1 MWLDTDRPLGGLA
14 RMGEATVALEQELRE
29 RLRGRRLV
37 CELNFDEALR
47 SRLVHGMWN
56 LRGRGIASDANELTI
71 FAPAITVAYLVGEG
85 LFRYRSG
92 QFWGNLEVD
101 GLSQHVLGPAFER
114 SIRALRLETLD
125 QLVREGALRYVAP
138 ILAHGGIPIHS
149 LGDFFRVL
157 LDELRRGGIDAADV
171 LARWRGSRSR
181 FSTTDKPVERFLLNG
196 GSVSSDLLERC
207 IDLVRECPPGTRDID
222 PDRFGLPSY
231 VCAAYASLDDQAKRS
246 AAARI
251 GSVIP
256 RPAVV
261 IDPYGAAG
269 PLMVLPAV
277 STDFIGN
284 YWNVIAGEMASR
296 YRCSPEDRIMPL
308 RPALAWNAELFL
320 PNGDQSRVFPF
331 AGLSESGALVFDTRD
346 GRLIADPCRLRSP
359 HVWLLIRQG
368 TEVAAARGSL
378 DPVDLR
384 PTEVAP
390 PLAGA
395 WSGFELRAYNLTDVS
410 RLILKHES
418 DGRKG
423 GRQLWVHVHG
433 ADIQL
438 IGDALPGVLSAHGL
452 PVFAELPKLRIA
464 GVASVDSA
472 HRWLARM
479 EIDGRLVA
487 LDGQQLFA
495 LSGQPLSRAVG
506 DDAAGNIKVY
516 IRGPL
521 GSDVRASFLL
531 VPGLEIQRPHKILLP
546 GMPPEAVSIRTSAM
560 SPTTVHLQKGADTVA
575 CAVACADGTT
585 RTIQIA
591 VPLLSWAV
599 AIGKG
604 ERGILGQSLV
614 RLSAHEILDEQTAL
628 MIIRLRCNRFVTLQ
642 LCHGNDLLQEES
654 ARTAG
659 PDGRWA
665 FDLRHFADTLRTA
678 THPLLRFR
686 LLVDGCGTALAE
698 VRSDLGVT
706 NLRARCRQMPAYNM
720 VYLQFEQGRAFPNR
734 VARLWS
740 LAFPWRAPITESVE
754 DDSTEATILRP
765 VDELPPGPYLAEI
778 AVDDAWIA
786 PTRPKP
792 RSAGAAD
799 VYIGTTAELQHWLRS
814 LPDDDAEA
822 VLACAYEMGVVRR
835 ELTDEEAEQLVPAAV
850 EALALGHAHQIGRNS
865 LVAAADG
872 IGQLLC
878 PHSSALTRG
887 FIQAASLRRNNDVPL
902 LTVALDLM
910 PKLVPQRTLDN
921 TDDSAERLWDLCSPL
936 AAAMDLPHA
945 DEGAVRDRIENCIG
959 CTLPEA
965 ARRPIVPG
973 VNELVMVLQLP
984 LEQLEAIRRVSGL
997 LPIRPLDLDN
1007 QALVHLEWIAA
1018 CRSHAI
1024 SVPRWL
1030 DQSWHLAR
1038 EVPTTLAP
1046 RAVETFAQARIP
1058 TPVLE
1063 RHPEAALPE
1072 TVHACALHV
1081 MARTPQARQAA
1092 EALQKL
1098 IPSCAAIVAR
1108 SLVLAAVHVH
1118 AIGVVAGLHEE
1129 RPAESSSSV
1138 DQ

>member
-1 MWLDTDRPLGGLA
+1 MWLDTDKPLGGLA
-14 RMGEATVALEQELRE
+14 RIGEANVALEQELRE

-37 CELNFDEALR
+37 CELNFDETLR

-56 LRGRGIASDANELTI
+56 LRGRGITSDVNALTI
-71 FAPAITVAYLVGEG
+71 FAPAITVAYLVTEG

-92 QFWGNLEVD
+92 QFWGNLEVA
-101 GLSQHVLGPAFER
+101 GLSQLVLGPAFER
-114 SIRALRLETLD
+114 SIRALRLETFD
-125 QLVREGALRYVAP
+125 QLVREGALRYVTP

-171 LARWRGSRSR
+171 LARWRASRSR
-181 FSTTDKPVERFLLNG
+181 FAAADKPVERFLLNG

-207 IDLVRECPPGTRDID
+207 IDLVRECPPRTRDID

-231 VCAAYASLDDQAKRS
+231 VCAAYANLDDQAKRS

-251 GSVIP
+251 GTVIP

-269 PLMVLPAV
+269 PLMLLPAV
-277 STDFIGN
+277 SADFSSG

-296 YRCSPEDRIMPL
+296 YRCSLEDRVVPL
-308 RPALAWNAELFL
+308 RPALAWNTELFL
-320 PNGDQSRVFPF
+320 ASGDYSRVFPF
-331 AGLSESGALVFDTRD
+331 PGLSEYGALVFDATD
-346 GRLIADPCRLRSP
+346 GRLVADPGRLRSP
-359 HVWLLIRQG
+359 QVWLLMRQG
-368 TEVAAARGSL
+368 TEIAAARGSL

-384 PTEVAP
+384 PTEVGP
-390 PLAGA
+390 PLAGV
-395 WSGFELRAYNLTDVS
+395 WSGFELRAYDLTDIS

-418 DGRKG
+418 DESKG
-423 GRQLWVHVHG
+423 GRQLWVHVQG

-438 IGDALPGVLSAHGL
+438 VGDALPGVLSAQGL
-452 PVFAELPKLRIA
+452 PVFADLPKLRFA
-464 GVASVDSA
+464 SVASIDSA
-472 HRWLARM
+472 HRWSARI
-479 EIDGRLVA
+479 EVDGRLIA
-487 LDGQQLFA
+487 LDGQELFA
-495 LSGQPLSRAVG
+495 MSGQSLRRAVG
-506 DDAAGNIKVY
+506 DDTAGNVRVY

-531 VPGLEIQRPHKILLP
+531 VPGLEIQRPQRVLLP
-546 GMPPEAVSIRTSAM
+546 GMPPGVVSIRTSAM
-560 SPTTVHLQKGADTVA
+560 SPVTVPLQKGADTVS

-585 RTIQIA
+585 RSIQIA

-599 AIGKG
+599 AIGKS
-604 ERGILGQSLV
+604 ERGTLGQSLV

-628 MIIRLRCNRFVTLQ
+628 MIIRLRCNRFVTLE
-642 LCHGNDLLQEES
+642 LCYGNDVLQEES

-665 FDLRHFADTLRTA
+665 FDLRRFADTLRTA
-678 THPLLRFR
+678 THPLLQFR
-686 LLVDGCGTALAE
+686 LLIDGRCTDLAE

-720 VYLQFEQGRAFPNR
+720 VYLQFEQARTFPNR
-734 VARLWS
+734 VARLWP
-740 LAFPWRAPITESVE
+740 LAFPWREPITENIADE
-754 DDSTEATILRP
+754 STEATILRP

-778 AVDDAWIA
+778 AVDDAWFI

-799 VYIGTTAELQHWLRS
+799 VYIGSTAELQQWLRS

-822 VLACAYEMGVVRR
+822 VLACAYEMGICRR
-835 ELTDEEAEQLVPAAV
+835 ELTDKEAERLVPAAV
-850 EALALGHAHQIGRNS
+850 EALALGHAHQIGRSS
-865 LVAAADG
+865 LFAAADG

-878 PHSSALTRG
+878 SHPAALARG
-887 FIQAASLRRNNDVPL
+887 FIQAASLRRNDDVPL
-902 LTVALDLM
+902 LTIALDLM
-910 PKLVPQRTLDN
+910 PRLGPERTVDN
-921 TDDSAERLWDLCSPL
+921 SDDSAERLWDLCSPL
-936 AAAMDLPHA
+936 AAAIDLPHA
-945 DEGAVRDRIENCIG
+945 DESAVRDRVESCVG
-959 CTLPEA
+959 CALAEA

-984 LEQLEAIRRVSGL
+984 LDQIEAIRRVSGL
-997 LPIRPLDLDN
+997 LPRRPLDLDN

-1018 CRSHAI
+1018 CRSHTI

-1030 DQSWHLAR
+1030 DQTWHLAR
-1038 EVPTTLAP
+1038 EEPTTLAP
-1046 RAVETFAQARIP
+1046 RAFELYAQARIP
-1058 TPVLE
+1058 KPVLE

-1081 MARTPQARQAA
+1081 IAQTPQARPAA

-1098 IPSCAAIVAR
+1098 IPSCAGIVAR
-1108 SLVLAAVHVH
+1108 SLVLAAVHIH
-1118 AIGVVAGLHEE
+1118 AI
-1129 RPAESSSSV
+1129 SSAN
-1138 DQ
+1138 Q